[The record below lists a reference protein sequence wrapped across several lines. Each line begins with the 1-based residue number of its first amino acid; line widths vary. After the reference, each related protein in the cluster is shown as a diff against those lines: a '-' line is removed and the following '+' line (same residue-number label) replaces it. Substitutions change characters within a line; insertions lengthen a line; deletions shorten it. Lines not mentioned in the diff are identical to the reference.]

1 MRRMRARRDPMH
13 GLQRNVVG
21 QRPSTRSGNSWP
33 RDHAGPAPEGLD
45 PLQAL
50 RLLGYPLDAPAAALR
65 AYRMRYRGDAA
76 TALDAEDARILHA
89 LTSAG
94 RTSAP

>member
-1 MRRMRARRDPMH
+1 MS
-13 GLQRNVVG
+13 
-21 QRPSTRSGNSWP
+21 STSAPVPGSGNSWP

-50 RLLGYPLDAPAAALR
+50 RLLGCPMDAPDAALR
-65 AYRMRYRGDAA
+65 AYRMRARGDAA
-76 TALDAEDARILHA
+76 IALDAEDARILHA

-94 RTSAP
+94 QEPAP